1 MYFTRNAEN
10 LYFGIRHCAALVK
23 HVSVLSTDLSEDNDD
38 EDVSLEKCE
47 YTHDG
52 EKSKNEVVR

>member
-1 MYFTRNAEN
+1 MEN
-10 LYFGIRHCAALVK
+10 LNFSIRHCAALVK
-23 HVSVLSTDLSEDNDD
+23 HVSLLSMDLSEDNDD

-52 EKSKNEVVR
+52 EKLKHQVVR